1 MDSLHLVDPELRPKL
16 EALPTI
22 TVSSENLE
30 AVRNAWPPPS
40 IDKSNVEF
48 QRRLVAGPPDAPDLA
63 LSIYLPRDAP
73 RPLPCI
79 YHMHGGGYI
88 AGAAA
93 DLAPLHY
100 PLARDV
106 GTAIISVDY
115 RLAPETIF
123 PGAIEDCYAGL
134 RWVFEHCGELNIDPE
149 RIGLMG
155 QSAGGGLAASLALLV
170 RDRGE
175 YRLSFQHLIYPM
187 LDDRTGSGSDPNG
200 FAGEFLWLA
209 PSNRFA
215 WSCLL
220 GRAPGGPDV
229 SPYAA
234 AARAKNLSGLPRTFI
249 ATGALDL
256 FIDENVEY
264 AHRLIRS
271 GVVTELHVYP
281 GAYHGFDVFAA
292 EAAVSRQACR
302 DSIEALRRAL
312 RTP

>member
-1 MDSLHLVDPELRPKL
+1 MDSLHLVDSELRPKL

-22 TVSSENLE
+22 TVSRENLE

-40 IDKSNVEF
+40 IDRSKVEF
-48 QRRLVAGPPDAPDLA
+48 QRRLVAGPRGAPDIA
-63 LSIYLPRDAP
+63 LSIYLPQEAP

-93 DLAPLHY
+93 DLEPLHY
-100 PLARDV
+100 PLAREV

-134 RWVFEHCGELNIDPE
+134 RWVFEHCGELDIDQE
-149 RIGLMG
+149 RVGLMG
-155 QSAGGGLAASLALLV
+155 QSAGGGLAAALALLV
-170 RDRGE
+170 RDRGD

-187 LDDRTGSGSDPNG
+187 LDDRTGSGRDPNP

-220 GRAPGGPDV
+220 GREPGGYDV
-229 SPYAA
+229 SMYAA
-234 AARAKNLSGLPRTFI
+234 AARATNLSGLPSTFM

-271 GVVTELHVYP
+271 GVATELHVYP

-292 EAAVSRQACR
+292 DAAVSRQACR

-312 RTP
+312 RTR

>member
-1 MDSLHLVDPELRPKL
+1 MDSRDLVDAELKPLL

-22 TVSSENLE
+22 TVTRETLQ
-30 AVRNAWPPPS
+30 AIRNAWPPPS
-40 IDKSNVEF
+40 IDKSKVEF
-48 QRRLVAGPPDAPDLA
+48 QRCLVAGPRGAPAIA
-63 LSIYLPRDAP
+63 LSIFLPQDAP

-88 AGAAA
+88 AGASA
-93 DLAPLHY
+93 DLEPLHY
-100 PLARDV
+100 PLAREL

-134 RWVFEHCGELNIDPE
+134 RWVFEHCGELNLDPK

-155 QSAGGGLAASLALLV
+155 QSAGGGLAAALALLV

-187 LDDRTGSGSDPNG
+187 LDDRTGSGRDPNPY
-200 FAGEFLWLA
+200 AGEFLWPA

-215 WSCLL
+215 WGCLL
-220 GRAPGGPDV
+220 GREPGGPDV

-234 AARAKNLSGLPRTFI
+234 AARATNLSGLPRTFM

-256 FIDENVEY
+256 FIDENVQY
-264 AHRLIRS
+264 AHRLIRA
-271 GVVTELHVYP
+271 GVATEFHVYP

-292 EAAVSRQACR
+292 DAAVSRQARR
-302 DSIEALRRAL
+302 DSIEALRRAFS
-312 RTP
+312 TK